1 MSKFFDD
8 AWLEKNHL
16 EWSEHPSRTVG
27 DLLRL
32 RGPRQLVTIGPDAT
46 AAQATQLMQAK
57 EISQLPVLQE
67 GKNVGSIQEVTLAR
81 VLHDNKDL
89 RRVTVGEVMA
99 RPLPQLDVNT
109 DLDEIYRLLL
119 SGNTGVLA
127 IEDGKVVGIVTR
139 IDLIQY
145 WTQSR
150 EK

>member
-1 MSKFFDD
+1 
-8 AWLEKNHL
+8 
-16 EWSEHPSRTVG
+16 VG

-46 AAQATQLMQAK
+46 AAQATDLMQTTG
-57 EISQLPVLQE
+57 ISQLPVLQD

-89 RRVTVGEVMA
+89 RRVTVGEMMA
-99 RPLPQLDVNT
+99 RPLPQLDVAT
-109 DLDEIYRLLL
+109 DLDEVYRLLL

-127 IEDGKVVGIVTR
+127 VEDGKVQGIVTR

-145 WTQSR
+145 WTQTR